1 MEKGSD
7 AVRVPGIV
15 LGLWKVLR
23 IICGFIDGWMKKL
36 KLEVSGN
43 TDLTSQR
50 MGVGERGFQCKYVKI
65 HESANE
71 NGNVETVRSL
81 EYVPQR

>member
-1 MEKGSD
+1 MVEKGSD

-43 TDLTSQR
+43 T
-50 MGVGERGFQCKYVKI
+50 
-65 HESANE
+65 
-71 NGNVETVRSL
+71 ET
-81 EYVPQR
+81 